1 MTLRVVPLGSGSGG
15 NATLVELGGTR
26 LLVDAGLAA
35 RTLAR
40 RLAAIGVEPR
50 TLAGIL
56 VSHEHGD
63 HASGVERFSTRF
75 GVPVHAAYETLAA
88 LDLSYVHVCGFT
100 PFLPG
105 QPFEVGDVVV
115 DPFPVPHDA
124 ALPVGFVLTRDG
136 MRVGVATDLGH
147 ATTLVVER
155 LRGCDVLVIESN
167 YDPDMLRDGPYP
179 WALKQRVAGRT
190 GHLSNAAAA
199 DLIADVVD
207 ERLKAIVLAHLS
219 EHNNTPELARRT
231 AAAALARTPG
241 CRAAMRVATRRGAT
255 PAIVIGPGG
264 R

>member
-15 NATLVELGGTR
+15 NATLVELGETR
-26 LLVDAGLAA
+26 LLVDCGLAA

-40 RLAAIGVEPR
+40 RLVATGVEPR
-50 TLAGIL
+50 SLAGIL

-63 HASGVERFSTRF
+63 HASGVERFSRRF

-88 LDLSYVHVCGFT
+88 LDLSHVHVCGFT

-105 QPFEVGDVVV
+105 RPFAVRDVVV

-124 ALPVGFVLTRDG
+124 ALPVGFVLERDG
-136 MRVGVATDLGH
+136 IRVGIATDLGH
-147 ATTLVVER
+147 ATTLIVER
-155 LRGCDVLVIESN
+155 LRGLDVLVLESN
-167 YDPDMLRDGPYP
+167 YDPTMLRDGPYP
-179 WALKQRVAGRT
+179 WALKQRVSGRT

-199 DLIADVVD
+199 DLLADVVD
-207 ERLKAIVLAHLS
+207 DRLRAVVLAHLS

-241 CRAAMRVATRRGAT
+241 CRAAMRVAAPRGPT
-255 PAIVIGPGG
+255 PAVVLP
-264 R
+264 